1 MKHAPNYSTV
11 APQRTPSWPPASAA
25 VSAVDTNHWQS
36 RAARGFTWNR
46 GAISRRRPH

>member
-1 MKHAPNYSTV
+1 MKNAPNDATV
-11 APQRTPSWPPASAA
+11 APQRIPTWPPASSG
-25 VSAVDTNHWQS
+25 VPAVDTSHWRS